1 MKKVL
6 LIIADCITRIANEL
20 GGVCGGETPAAPEN
34 ANEPA
39 PPKSRRG
46 RPPTTATP
54 PPAETAPPEQTQT
67 AEDKPQNGET
77 VDVEAAYQKLRAI
90 ILPVVNAA
98 KGPEVKKVI
107 AKYGTDLKD
116 IATRPECHAAF
127 EKDIEPLN
135 Y

>member
-20 GGVCGGETPAAPEN
+20 GCPG
-34 ANEPA
+34 EPA
-39 PPKSRRG
+39 NLVPTPDPEVPTTPRKPRG

-54 PPAETAPPEQTQT
+54 PATETAPPEQTQT
-67 AEDKPQNGET
+67 AEDKPQNGEA

>member
-6 LIIADCITRIANEL
+6 LIIAECITRIANEL
-20 GGVCGGETPAAPEN
+20 GASCGGDTPSTPTPDPE
-34 ANEPA
+34 AT
-39 PPKSRRG
+39 PKRRG
-46 RPPTTATP
+46 RAPSNPTP
-54 PPAETAPPEQTQT
+54 PATETAPPEQTH
-67 AEDKPQNGET
+67 PVET
-77 VDVEAAYQKLRAI
+77 KVETPAHDAEAAYQKLRAV
-90 ILPVVNAA
+90 ILPLVESG